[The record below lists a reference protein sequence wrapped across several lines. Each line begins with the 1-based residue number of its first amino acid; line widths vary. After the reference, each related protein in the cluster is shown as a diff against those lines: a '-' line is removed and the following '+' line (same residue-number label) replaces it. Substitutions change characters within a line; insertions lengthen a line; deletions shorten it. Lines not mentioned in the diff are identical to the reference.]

1 MAKKK
6 SAAAADGELVISE
19 KFRTTPIKSTIT
31 HIKGLHSSAILYKC
45 QASSYWQFRAFM
57 EGKRRKCTTKEIE
70 LDRAQRKAKLIYAE
84 WLNSINSGETRTEPT
99 TRKSLDVVARSLW
112 AKNETR
118 IKNGELHK
126 DKVAK
131 DKYVYEKHIRPYF
144 IKHDIKD
151 VDADLLEQFKGHLS
165 KNDLSAGSQTSYI
178 QVVMA
183 LLAEAQKKKMISN
196 IPPKPRVRIDDG
208 VRGYFNEDEYN
219 ELLGF
224 FYDSIGKPFSLRKKD
239 GTVYRKIKITGELEL
254 LIEFMVNTYI
264 RPTDIKVLRHRD
276 VIVVKRGD
284 IKFIT
289 LRHEPTKRHKKQ
301 MTSTEKGYGV
311 YLQLKAYHRI
321 KDQAG
326 DDDFLFMPSYN
337 NRDTALDNL
346 ATQFTMVL
354 EDCNLRTDKD
364 GKPRTLYSLRHTAI
378 VQSIQKGLS
387 LELIASNSRT
397 STDMIRRFYGSHID
411 SVLDMGDEYYNAELL
426 IRNEKDKGIK
436 NISNIAGT
444 IIPTVSEKE
453 KWLHESAMLTALRLR
468 EYEEAEYIE
477 ADKDFALEQ
486 NSDDDD
492 EETEDYL

>member
-1 MAKKK
+1 MRMAKRKT
-6 SAAAADGELVISE
+6 AAAADGELVISE

-31 HIKGLHSSAILYKC
+31 KVKGLHSSAIIYKC
-45 QASSYWQFRAFM
+45 PASSYWQFRAFL
-57 EGKRRKCTTKEIE
+57 EGKRRKCTTKETEI
-70 LDRAQRKAKLIYAE
+70 DRALRKAKLIYSE
-84 WLNSINSGETRTEPT
+84 WLNSINNGESKVEPT
-99 TRKSLDVVARSLW
+99 SRKSLDVVARSLW

-126 DKVAK
+126 DKVTK
-131 DKYVYEKHIRPYF
+131 DKYVYERHIRPYF
-144 IKHDIKD
+144 LKHDIKD
-151 VDADLLEQFKGHLS
+151 IDADLLEQFKGHLA
-165 KNDLSAGSQTSYI
+165 KNDLSAGSQTSYM

-183 LLAEAQKKKMISN
+183 LLSEAQKKKMIAN

-219 ELLGF
+219 ELIGF
-224 FYDSIGKPFSLRKKD
+224 FYDSIGKPFSLKKKD
-239 GTVYRKIKITGELEL
+239 GTVYRKIKITGELQL

-276 VIVVKRGD
+276 VHIVKRGD

-301 MTSTEKGYGV
+301 MTSTEKGYGI
-311 YLQLKAYHRI
+311 YLQIKAYHDL
-321 KDQAG
+321 KGNAA
-326 DDDFLFMPSYN
+326 DDDYVFMPTYS

-346 ATQFTMVL
+346 ATQFTMLL
-354 EDCNLRTDKD
+354 EDCKLRTDKD

-411 SVLDMGDEYYNAELL
+411 SVLDMGDEYYNAEALV
-426 IRNEKDKGIK
+426 RDHK
-436 NISNIAGT
+436 NKKIEQMSNIAGVKVPT
-444 IIPTVSEKE
+444 ISERE
-453 KWLHESAMLTALRLR
+453 RRLHEIAIGTASMLR
-468 EYEEAEYIE
+468 EYEEAGYIE
-477 ADKDFALEQ
+477 T
-486 NSDDDD
+486 DD
-492 EETEDYL
+492 EVQEQTAEYENDKEYD